1 VNLESS
7 LDYPCPICNS
17 ENGLIL
23 NVHTSEIPYFGEHT
37 EMTIICNE
45 CGWRNT
51 DFIPSEGKKPSLWSL
66 VIDNSEFMTTRVVRS
81 SSCTVRIVELGLEV
95 EPGDNATGYISNVE
109 GVLNRFSDAIAMIQ
123 RSAIRDG
130 EEGKEKVES
139 CQELIDRISKI
150 KNGDEPVELML
161 LDPNGHS
168 QILHESATSTDLSEE
183 EIAALAT
190 GPQIPI
196 FNSSDFEE

>member
-1 VNLESS
+1 MESS

-51 DFIPSEGKKPSLWSL
+51 DFIPSEGKKPSFWSL
-66 VIDNSEFMTTRVVRS
+66 FIDNSELMTTRVVRS

-150 KNGDEPVELML
+150 KNGEEPVELML

>member
-1 VNLESS
+1 MESS

-150 KNGDEPVELML
+150 KNGEEPVELML

-196 FNSSDFEE
+196 FNSSDIEE